1 MKATKKGQAAGK
13 APGHAVRP
21 SANAAA
27 ASQSKA
33 MAGGNSDKV
42 NKDMLLKKLAMC
54 QKTYDYKDESK
65 DVKAK
70 TDRLNAIQEL
80 QGMLQD

>member
-1 MKATKKGQAAGK
+1 
-13 APGHAVRP
+13 
-21 SANAAA
+21 
-27 ASQSKA
+27 